1 MFATLDQQRQL
12 GGKVMIALIWGVALM
27 ALTTSAV
34 LQGSAL
40 KLGAPAVLLAL
51 IVTFS
56 ARKADSALYRTV
68 TTICLMAG
76 VSVLVAAFSGHA
88 WQIDMHMA
96 YFAALA
102 TIMVYSDWRAV
113 AAGTV
118 VVAVHHLVLN
128 FVMPALVFP
137 GGADFARVVVHA
149 VILLVEA
156 GILIVFAANSATM
169 FETSQ
174 KNVAQA
180 SDARAQAEAASEQV
194 QQARKAEAEA
204 SEAREALNRQLDAE
218 RRAIVEGIATA
229 LERLAAGDL
238 TYRIVQPFTAEYEK
252 LRTDFNATIAALQQ
266 TMQVI
271 VTATGGI
278 KTGTHEISESASD
291 LSRRTEQQ
299 AASLEQTAAALDQ
312 ITATVRQ
319 TAEGADK
326 ARTLVAG
333 AKSSAERSG
342 EVVSAAISAMSGIE
356 QSSNQI
362 GQIIGVIDEIAFQT
376 NLLALN
382 AGKGFAVVAQEV
394 RALAQRS
401 AGAAKDIKS
410 LISTSGDQV
419 RNGVEMVAE
428 TGKALQTIVSQV
440 SEITTIVSDI
450 AASAREQATGLQE
463 VNTAV
468 NQMDQVTQQNAAMV
482 EESTAASH
490 GLAKEADELGNL
502 VGRFALSGSGS
513 PRPADNDVVALNAYG
528 ASGRGRPVTAAETGR
543 TSANCSAI
551 QSAWASVRM
560 SGGAMRMVCSWV
572 SLARRPRA

>member
-27 ALTTSAV
+27 ALITSAL
-34 LQGSAL
+34 LQGGAL

-56 ARKADSALYRTV
+56 ARRADSALYRTV

-118 VVAVHHLVLN
+118 VVAIHHLVLN

-174 KNVAQA
+174 KNLAQA
-180 SDARAQAEAASEQV
+180 SAAKSQAEAASEQV
-194 QQARKAEAEA
+194 QQARKAE
-204 SEAREALNRQLDAE
+204 SEAAQAREELNRQLDAE

-238 TYRIVQPFTAEYEK
+238 TYRIIQPFTAEYEK

-299 AASLEQTAAALDQ
+299 AASLEETAAALDQ

-326 ARTLVAG
+326 ARALVAG

-382 AGKGFAVVAQEV
+382 AGVEAARAGDAGKGFAVVAQEV

-450 AASAREQATGLQE
+450 AASAQEQATGLQE

-502 VGRFALSGSGS
+502 VGRFALSGPGS
-513 PRPADNDVVALNAYG
+513 PRPADNDVVALTAYG
-528 ASGRGRPVTAAETGR
+528 AAGRSRPVTAA
-543 TSANCSAI
+543 
-551 QSAWASVRM
+551 
-560 SGGAMRMVCSWV
+560 
-572 SLARRPRA
+572 